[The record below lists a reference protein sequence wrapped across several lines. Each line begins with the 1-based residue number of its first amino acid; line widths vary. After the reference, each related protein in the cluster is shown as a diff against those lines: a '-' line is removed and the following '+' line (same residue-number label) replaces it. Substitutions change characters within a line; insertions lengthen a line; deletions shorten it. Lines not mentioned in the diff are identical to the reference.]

1 MPLKL
6 IFLCSP
12 ILLFFF
18 YCLPGNAGDNVE
30 KNVEKKVENS
40 PEGYAEQRE
49 TSPLKTPSSL
59 KPFTSVGCSAFPDG
73 TPSQQEVWLSCCT
86 DHDYAYWQGG
96 NSLQRREADQQLRS
110 CVANAGHPDIAK
122 LMLAGVRVGGTPYL
136 PTKFRWAYGWPYPR
150 GYREL
155 SEEEKEQVQQHS
167 EQYRQTLKHPL
178 QQ

>member
-18 YCLPGNAGDNVE
+18 YCLPGNAGDNIE
-30 KNVEKKVENS
+30 KNMKNN
-40 PEGYAEQRE
+40 AEQRE
-49 TSPLKTPSSL
+49 TSPSKTPSSL
-59 KPFTSVGCSAFPDG
+59 KPFTSDGRSAFPDG

-96 NSLQRREADQQLRS
+96 HSLQTRGSRPTIAQLCSQCRTS
-110 CVANAGHPDIAK
+110 RYCQTD
-122 LMLAGVRVGGTPYL
+122 VGRCTCGRHSL
-136 PTKFRWAYGWPYPR
+136 
-150 GYREL
+150 
-155 SEEEKEQVQQHS
+155 KEQVQKHS
-167 EQYRQTLKHPL
+167 AQYRQTLKHPL

>member
-18 YCLPGNAGDNVE
+18 YCLPGNTGDNIE
-30 KNVEKKVENS
+30 KNMKNN
-40 PEGYAEQRE
+40 AEQRE
-49 TSPLKTPSSL
+49 TSPSKTPSSL
-59 KPFTSVGCSAFPDG
+59 KPFTSDGRSAFPDG

-96 NSLQRREADQQLRS
+96 HSLQTREADQQLRS

-122 LMLAGVRVGGTPYL
+122 LMLAGVRVGGTP
-136 PTKFRWAYGWPYPR
+136 
-150 GYREL
+150 
-155 SEEEKEQVQQHS
+155 
-167 EQYRQTLKHPL
+167 
-178 QQ
+178 